1 VTTCQNGGGGKES
14 FAAYRPAKKKELL
27 YERFALGEIQMGAAN
42 LYTVRAGQQATSSST
57 SVLEERAN
65 LLSDSQLC
73 TGLTAQEIMRVAACA
88 RPKAF
93 ARDESLFVQGQPA
106 RCLLLIRTGSVK
118 ITQIS
123 SGGNEVILW
132 MYGKGSVL
140 GVLSD
145 SATKCH
151 PSTARAME
159 ATTALVW
166 DCATLQS
173 LMESCPR
180 IRQNLSHVLM
190 TRLQELEERFR
201 EVATEKVPRR
211 LALALLRLSKHIG
224 KKVHEGVEVSL
235 SREEL
240 AQMTGTTLFTI
251 SRILSQWSKEN
262 FVSSRRETV
271 LLRDPIRLEFA
282 GSEI

>member
-1 VTTCQNGGGGKES
+1 
-14 FAAYRPAKKKELL
+14 
-27 YERFALGEIQMGAAN
+27 MGASNVYAARTGQPVPSPSAN
-42 LYTVRAGQQATSSST
+42 
-57 SVLEERAN
+57 VLEDRAA
-65 LLSDSQLC
+65 LLSESSLC
-73 TGLTAQEIMRVAACA
+73 TGLSRDEIVKLATCA

-93 ARDESLFVQGQPA
+93 ARDESLFMQGQPA
-106 RCLLLIRTGSVK
+106 RCLVLVRTGSVK

-123 SGGNEVILW
+123 SSGNEVILW
-132 MYGKGSVL
+132 MYGRGNVL
-140 GVLSD
+140 GVLSEPNGE
-145 SATKCH
+145 CH

-180 IRQNLSHVLM
+180 IRQNLSQILM
-190 TRLQELEERFR
+190 SRLHELEERFR

-211 LALALLRLSKHIG
+211 LALALMRLSKHVG

-251 SRILSQWSKEN
+251 SRILSQWARQD
-262 FVSSRRETV
+262 FVESRRESV
-271 LLRDPIRLEFA
+271 LLRDPRRLEYA
-282 GSEI
+282 GCEI

>member
-1 VTTCQNGGGGKES
+1 
-14 FAAYRPAKKKELL
+14 
-27 YERFALGEIQMGAAN
+27 M
-42 LYTVRAGQQATSSST
+42 
-57 SVLEERAN
+57 EERAN
-65 LLSDSQLC
+65 LLSDSALC
-73 TGLTAQEIMRVAACA
+73 SGLSHDEVMKIAGCA

-93 ARDESLFVQGQPA
+93 ARDESLFMQGEPA
-106 RCLLLIRTGSVK
+106 RCLVLIRTGSVK

-132 MYGKGSVL
+132 MYGKGNVL

-145 SATKCH
+145 PKEDCH

-166 DCATLQS
+166 DCATLQN
-173 LMESCPR
+173 LMEICPR
-180 IRQNLSHVLM
+180 IRQNLSQVLM
-190 TRLQELEERFR
+190 SRLNELEERFR

-211 LALALLRLSKHIG
+211 LALALMRLSKHVG

-251 SRILSQWSKEN
+251 SRILSEWARQD
-262 FVSSRRETV
+262 FVESRRESV
-271 LLRDPIRLEFA
+271 LLRDPRRLALA
-282 GSEI
+282 GCEA